1 MVTKTRTINVY
12 EVIELASKAKTKK
25 DRISV
30 LREHES
36 WALKDLLR
44 GTYDDLVQWSLPP
57 GAPPYEPAAESSVPS
72 TLHNQHK
79 KFKYFVKGLAGD
91 QVQAFKRERMFI
103 DMLEGIHPKDA
114 ELLILMKDKK
124 SLAKGITK
132 KLVEE
137 AFPKLIVK

>member
-1 MVTKTRTINVY
+1 MVTTNSKFIY

>member
-1 MVTKTRTINVY
+1 MVTKTRTINIH
-12 EVIELASKAKTKK
+12 EVIELASKAKTRQ
-25 DRISV
+25 DRIDT
-30 LREHES
+30 LRKHES

-44 GTYDDLVQWSLPP
+44 GSYDDLVQWSLPP
-57 GAPPYEPAAESSVPS
+57 GTPPYEPAAESSVPS

-91 QVQAFKRERMFI
+91 QVNPIKRERMFI
-103 DMLEGIHPKDA
+103 DILEGIHPKDA

-124 SLAKGITK
+124 PLAKGITK

>member
-1 MVTKTRTINVY
+1 MVTKTRTKHIY
-12 EVIELASKAKTKK
+12 EVIELASKAKTKQ
-25 DRISV
+25 DRINV
-30 LREHES
+30 LRENES

-44 GTYDDLVQWSLPP
+44 GAYDELVQWSLPP
-57 GAPPYEPAAESSVPS
+57 GDPPYEPAAEETVPS

-79 KFKYFVKGLAGD
+79 KFKYFVKGLVGD
-91 QVQAFKRERMFI
+91 QMMGFKRERMFI
-103 DMLEGIHPKDA
+103 DILEGIHPKDA

-124 SLAKGITK
+124 ALAKGITK

>member
-12 EVIELASKAKTKK
+12 EVIELASKAKTKQ

>member
-44 GTYDDLVQWSLPP
+44 GAYDDLVQWSLQP

-91 QVQAFKRERMFI
+91 QVQPFKRERMFI

>member
-1 MVTKTRTINVY
+1 
-12 EVIELASKAKTKK
+12 
-25 DRISV
+25 
-30 LREHES
+30 
-36 WALKDLLR
+36 
-44 GTYDDLVQWSLPP
+44 
-57 GAPPYEPAAESSVPS
+57 
-72 TLHNQHK
+72 
-79 KFKYFVKGLAGD
+79 
-91 QVQAFKRERMFI
+91 MFI

>member
-12 EVIELASKAKTKK
+12 EVIELASKAKTRQE
-25 DRISV
+25 RIDV
-30 LREHES
+30 LRNHES

-44 GTYDDLVQWSLPP
+44 GAYDDLVQWSLPP

-91 QVQAFKRERMFI
+91 QVQPIKRERMFI